1 MSLFYFLINNLILYF
16 ISRFT
21 FPQSDYKYERLSFTF
36 IVNPFIILLSQPMT
50 SPCSSTHML
59 RATATAALLQ
69 NDNIE
74 RRKIVKKQH
83 RLLCDAI
90 AIAIFSL
97 ALPAGAAD
105 QKPDKTNAKTKVLDK
120 IMVIGNPANIE
131 KIAGSAQ
138 VVTKKDIRQQNYD
151 DVNRVLRKVPGV
163 YVREE
168 DGFGLFPSISLRGV
182 DTTRSSK
189 VTIMEDGVM
198 MAPAPYSAPAA
209 YYSPTAGR
217 MSGLEVLKGSSQI
230 KYGPHTTGGVI
241 NYLSTPIPTKEK
253 AYLKATLGSFNEQR
267 THAYVGNTFDAGA
280 AGQFGVLLEGYR
292 RQSDGFKK
300 IDETADFRNGDDTG
314 FDKTDVTVKLSW
326 EPNTTMYQRFEF
338 KRGTSDLDANETY
351 LGLTQADFNTEPTRR
366 YAASRFDNIKSKQ
379 EQTSLRW
386 SISPTD
392 NIDVITTLYQTDFKR
407 NWYKLSKVN
416 GNKPSTIMETPGLS
430 QDCMKGT
437 AACNLKVKANNRKY
451 NTQGIESVGY
461 FRFATD
467 HIQHEIMAGVRLHE
481 DDITRFQWEDTYA
494 QATNGTITGMTPGIP
509 GGAGDRFQKTKALAL
524 FVQDTIETGKWTI
537 IPGFRYEML
546 DQTSEDPKGTLQ
558 SAGGTKGRD
567 GENSFN
573 VNAYG
578 VGAAYQFNEQWAA
591 FGGVHTGYSTPSPR
605 GTRGGLD
612 PETSTAFEI
621 GTRYTNPQ
629 QAFAAE
635 STFFYTAFKDLI
647 VTDNVGGTGTGV
659 DENFGEVDT
668 FGLELALQYDAGL
681 ANNWGISNPSFFSA
695 TYTNAEQ
702 KNDSESTDAESIF
715 SYGRAGNAVPY
726 IPELT
731 LSLGTGV
738 ETKKWG
744 AFITGSYV
752 SETYTSANNV
762 NDQVNGDGNP
772 DARYGKT
779 DRYFTADVSAFYRI
793 NETMKLF
800 GGIQNLFDEEYVVSR
815 QPDGARGGL
824 PQFVYGGI
832 EVDI

>member
-1 MSLFYFLINNLILYF
+1 MN
-16 ISRFT
+16 
-21 FPQSDYKYERLSFTF
+21 
-36 IVNPFIILLSQPMT
+36 
-50 SPCSSTHML
+50 
-59 RATATAALLQ
+59 
-69 NDNIE
+69 
-74 RRKIVKKQH
+74 KQH
-83 RLLCDAI
+83 RLLHDAI
-90 AIAIFSL
+90 AIAMLSL
-97 ALPAGAAD
+97 ALPAGAVDGAD
-105 QKPDKTNAKTKVLDK
+105 EVNREAKVLDK

-209 YYSPTAGR
+209 YYTPTSGR

-241 NYLSTPIPTKEK
+241 NYISTPIPTKEK

-280 AGQFGVLLEGYR
+280 AGQFGVLVEGYR
-292 RQSDGFKK
+292 RQSDGFKQ
-300 IDETADFRNGDDTG
+300 IDETADFRNGNDTG
-314 FDKTDVTVKLSW
+314 FDKTDVIFKLSW
-326 EPNTTMYQRFEF
+326 EPSTDMYQRLEF
-338 KRGTSDLDANETY
+338 KYGTSDLDANETY
-351 LGLTQADFNTEPTRR
+351 LGLSRSDFEADPTRR
-366 YAASRFDNIKSKQ
+366 YAASRFDNIKSEQ
-379 EQTSLRW
+379 EQVSLRW
-386 SISPTD
+386 SLSPTD
-392 NIDVITTLYQTDFKR
+392 NIDIITTLYQTDFKR

-416 GNKPSTIMETPGLS
+416 GDSLSTIIATPGVS

-437 AACNLKVKANNRKY
+437 AACDFKVKANNREY
-451 NTQGIESVGY
+451 SSQGVETVGY
-461 FRFATD
+461 FRFDTGSM
-467 HIQHEIMAGVRLHE
+467 QHEVMAGVRFHQDE
-481 DDITRFQWEDTYA
+481 ITRFQWEDTYA
-494 QATNGTITGMTPGIP
+494 QAANGTVLGVTPGVP
-509 GGAGDRFQKTKALAL
+509 GGAGNRFQETEALAL
-524 FVQDTIETGKWTI
+524 FVQDTIEIGALTI
-537 IPGFRYEML
+537 TPGFRYETL

-558 SAGGTKGRD
+558 GAGGTKNRN

-578 VGAAYQFNEQWAA
+578 IGAAYQFSEQWTA
-591 FGGVHTGYSTPSPR
+591 FTGLHTGYSTPSPR
-605 GTRGGLD
+605 STRGGLD

-621 GTRYTNPQ
+621 GARYTSAQN
-629 QAFAAE
+629 AFAAE
-635 STFFYTAFKDLI
+635 STFFYTAFEDLI
-647 VTDNVGGTGTGV
+647 VTDNVGGTGAGN

-668 FGLELALQYDAGL
+668 LGIELALQYDAGL
-681 ANNWGISNPSFFSA
+681 ANNWGISNPTFLSV

-702 KNDSESTDAESIF
+702 KNDSKSTDAESIF
-715 SYGRAGNAVPY
+715 SFGKAGNAVPY

-744 AFITGSYV
+744 AFISGNYV

-762 NDQVNGDGNP
+762 DDQINGDGNP

-779 DRYFTADVSAFYRI
+779 DSYFTTDVSAFYRI
-793 NETMKLF
+793 NETVKLF
-800 GGIQNLFDEEYVVSR
+800 GGVQNVFDEEYVVSR

-824 PQFVYGGI
+824 PQFVYAGV
-832 EVDI
+832 EMDI

>member
-1 MSLFYFLINNLILYF
+1 
-16 ISRFT
+16 
-21 FPQSDYKYERLSFTF
+21 
-36 IVNPFIILLSQPMT
+36 MT
-50 SPCSSTHML
+50 
-59 RATATAALLQ
+59 
-69 NDNIE
+69 
-74 RRKIVKKQH
+74 KQH
-83 RLLCDAI
+83 RLLRGTI
-90 AIAIFSL
+90 AIVALSL

-105 QKPDKTNAKTKVLDK
+105 KESDEVNAKAKVLDK

-131 KIAGSAQ
+131 KIPGSAQ
-138 VVTKKDIRQQNYD
+138 VVTKEDIRQQNYD

-182 DTTRSSK
+182 DTTRNSK
-189 VTIMEDGVM
+189 ITIMEDGIM
-198 MAPAPYSAPAA
+198 MSPAPYTAPAA

-280 AGQFGVLLEGYR
+280 AGQFGVLVEGYR

-300 IDETADFRNGDDTG
+300 IDETADFRNGDNTG
-314 FDKTDVTVKLSW
+314 FSKTDALFKLSW
-326 EPNTTMYQRFEF
+326 EPNSTMYQRFEF
-338 KRGTSDLDANETY
+338 KYGTSELDANETY
-351 LGLTQADFNTEPTRR
+351 LGLTQADFNADSTRR
-366 YAASRFDNIKSKQ
+366 YAASRFDNIKSEQ

-407 NWYKLSKVN
+407 NWYKLSKIN
-416 GNKPSTIMETPGLS
+416 SDSPSMIMETSGLS
-430 QDCMKGT
+430 QRCMRGT
-437 AACNLKVKANNRKY
+437 AACDLKIKANNRKY
-451 NTQGIESVGY
+451 STQGIETVGY
-461 FRFATD
+461 FRFGTG
-467 HIQHEIMAGVRLHE
+467 HVQHEVMAGLRLHQDE
-481 DDITRFQWEDTYA
+481 TTRFQWEDTYA
-494 QATNGTITGMTPGIP
+494 QAANGSITGITPGIP
-509 GGAGDRFQKTKALAL
+509 GSAGNRFQETEALAF
-524 FVQDTIETGKWTI
+524 FVQDTIEIGALTI
-537 IPGFRYEML
+537 TPGFRYETL
-546 DQTSEDPKGTLQ
+546 DQISEDPKGTLQ
-558 SAGGTKGRD
+558 GPGGTKNRD

-573 VNAYG
+573 VSAYG
-578 VGAAYQFNEQWAA
+578 LGAAYQFNEQWTA
-591 FGGVHTGYSTPSPR
+591 FTGLHTGYSTPSPR

-612 PETSTAFEI
+612 PETSLSFEL
-621 GTRYTNPQ
+621 GTRYTHAQ
-629 QAFAAE
+629 HAFAAE
-635 STFFYTAFKDLI
+635 STFFYTTFKDLI
-647 VTDNVGGTGTGV
+647 VTDNVGGTGTGK

-668 FGLELALQYDAGL
+668 FGIELALQYDAGI
-681 ANNWGISNPSFFSA
+681 ANNWKINNPSFLSI

-702 KNDSESTDAESIF
+702 QNDSKSTDAESIF
-715 SYGRAGNAVPY
+715 SFGKAGNAVPY

-744 AFITGSYV
+744 AFLTGNYV

-762 NDQVNGDGNP
+762 NDQINGNGNR

-779 DRYFTADVSAFYRI
+779 DRYFTADISAFYRI
-793 NETMKLF
+793 NDTVKLF
-800 GGIQNLFDEEYVVSR
+800 GGVQNLFDEEYIVSR

-832 EVDI
+832 EMDI